1 MNKLQIDIYAS
12 FTFRTPPRSA
22 DIERRNWARG
32 RRARREL
39 RARWRSVQTSTAVAV
54 TLDTHEDTFPAKR
67 RSSASHAWSR
77 SNPTCV
83 CLMHH
88 ARTLI
93 INATLLMFSA
103 PQCALR
109 LSLSLCVCVCV
120 CAAHAWRQLQRLHT
134 HMMYTLTHISAKLQ
148 ITPQMLQSF

>member
-1 MNKLQIDIYAS
+1 MNKLQIDIHAG

-32 RRARREL
+32 RGSSREL

-77 SNPTCV
+77 LNPTCV

-88 ARTLI
+88 AQTLI

-103 PQCALR
+103 QQCALR
-109 LSLSLCVCVCV
+109 SSLSLCVCVQTMRDDSCKGY
-120 CAAHAWRQLQRLHT
+120 T

-148 ITPQMLQSF
+148 ITPQMLLANSI